1 MTDQTKKISYDSQQ
15 LIARIS
21 GVCAGS
27 CMDIPFLYCVAGF
40 ILLGVSGEALLRGAV
55 TTADRLK
62 IPPLLIGL
70 TVIAFGTSIPELT
83 VSLNAARSG
92 NPDIA
97 VGNVVGSNIANIL
110 LVLGAMAVFRSFTID
125 AGTLNRDGRVMLGVS
140 VLMVLMALNG
150 VISQWMG
157 FALLTILGVFTLLL
171 YRSARHES
179 DVNETAA
186 SVEENLLEGGLPMA
200 LLFLTAGLAGV
211 LWGSDL
217 MVNGAVSLAQQAGIS
232 QAVIALSI
240 VAIGTSLPEL
250 FISLFASLRG
260 QTGLAIGNIIG
271 SNISNILLIL
281 GVVATLGPLN
291 VSPEIGNRDVW
302 VMLGVAILGLVLMRS
317 ERRMSRME
325 GLFSLFLYALY
336 VGYLYLA

>member
-1 MTDQTKKISYDSQQ
+1 
-15 LIARIS
+15 
-21 GVCAGS
+21 
-27 CMDIPFLYCVAGF
+27 MDIPFLYCVAGF

-62 IPPLLIGL
+62 VPPLFIGL

-110 LVLGAMAVFRSFTID
+110 LVLGAMALFRSFTID
-125 AGTLNRDGRVMLGVS
+125 AGTLNRDGRIMLGVS

-150 VISQWMG
+150 VITQWMG
-157 FALLTILGVFTLLL
+157 FGLLAILACFTFLL
-171 YRSARHES
+171 YRRARQEA
-179 DVNETAA
+179 DVDETAA
-186 SVEENLLEGGLPMA
+186 SVDENLLEGS
-200 LLFLTAGLAGV
+200 LFLALVILIAGLAGV

-217 MVNGAVSLAQQAGIS
+217 MVKGAVGVAQQAGIS
-232 QAVIALSI
+232 QVVIALSI

-260 QTGLAIGNIIG
+260 HASLAIGNIIG

-281 GVVATLGPLN
+281 GVVASTGPLN
-291 VSPEIGNRDVW
+291 VSVEIANRDVW

-317 ERRMSRME
+317 ARRMSRIE
-325 GLFSLFLYALY
+325 GLFSLVLYALY
-336 VGYLYLA
+336 VGYLYFS

>member
-1 MTDQTKKISYDSQQ
+1 
-15 LIARIS
+15 
-21 GVCAGS
+21 
-27 CMDIPFLYCVAGF
+27 MDIPFLYCVAGF

-157 FALLTILGVFTLLL
+157 FALLSILGVFTLLL
-171 YRSARHES
+171 YRGARHES

-186 SVEENLLEGGLPMA
+186 SVDENLLEGGLPIAM
-200 LLFLTAGLAGV
+200 LFLTAGLAGV

-217 MVNGAVSLAQQAGIS
+217 MVDGAVGLAQQAGIS

-281 GVVATLGPLN
+281 GVVASLGPLN

-317 ERRMSRME
+317 ARRMSRME

-336 VGYLYLA
+336 VSYLYLA

>member
-1 MTDQTKKISYDSQQ
+1 
-15 LIARIS
+15 
-21 GVCAGS
+21 
-27 CMDIPFLYCVAGF
+27 MDIPFLYCVAGF

-62 IPPLLIGL
+62 VPPLLIGL

-83 VSLNAARSG
+83 VSFNAARSG

-140 VLMVLMALNG
+140 VLMVLMALKG
-150 VISQWMG
+150 VITQWMG
-157 FALLTILGVFTLLL
+157 FGLLAILSGFTFLL
-171 YRSARHES
+171 YRRARQEA
-179 DVNETAA
+179 DVDETAA
-186 SVEENLLEGGLPMA
+186 SVDENLLEGSLFLA
-200 LLFLTAGLAGV
+200 LLILIAGLAGV

-217 MVNGAVSLAQQAGIS
+217 MVKGAVGVAQQAGIS

-260 QTGLAIGNIIG
+260 HASLAIGNIIG

-281 GVVATLGPLN
+281 GVVASTGPLN
-291 VSPEIGNRDVW
+291 VSAEIANRDVW

-317 ERRMSRME
+317 ARRMSRIE
-325 GLFSLFLYALY
+325 GLFSLVLYALY
-336 VGYLYLA
+336 VGYLYFS

>member
-1 MTDQTKKISYDSQQ
+1 
-15 LIARIS
+15 
-21 GVCAGS
+21 
-27 CMDIPFLYCVAGF
+27 MDIPFLYCVAGF

-62 IPPLLIGL
+62 VPPLLIGL

-150 VISQWMG
+150 VITQWMG
-157 FALLTILGVFTLLL
+157 FGLLAILAGFTFLL
-171 YRSARHES
+171 YRRARQEA
-179 DVNETAA
+179 DVDETAA
-186 SVEENLLEGGLPMA
+186 SVDENLLEGSLFLA
-200 LLFLTAGLAGV
+200 LLILIAGLAGV

-217 MVNGAVSLAQQAGIS
+217 MVKGAVGVAQQAGIS

-260 QTGLAIGNIIG
+260 HASLAIGNIIG

-281 GVVATLGPLN
+281 GVVASTGPLN
-291 VSPEIGNRDVW
+291 VSAEIANRDVW

-317 ERRMSRME
+317 ARRMSRIE
-325 GLFSLFLYALY
+325 GLFSLLLYALY
-336 VGYLYLA
+336 VGYLYFS

>member
-1 MTDQTKKISYDSQQ
+1 
-15 LIARIS
+15 
-21 GVCAGS
+21 
-27 CMDIPFLYCVAGF
+27 MDIPFLYCVAGF

-62 IPPLLIGL
+62 VPPLLIGL

-97 VGNVVGSNIANIL
+97 VGNVVGSNIASIL

-150 VISQWMG
+150 VITQWMG
-157 FALLTILGVFTLLL
+157 FGLLAILAGFTFLL
-171 YRSARHES
+171 YRRARQKA
-179 DVNETAA
+179 DVDETAA
-186 SVEENLLEGGLPMA
+186 SVDENLLEGSLFLA
-200 LLFLTAGLAGV
+200 LLILTAGLAGV

-217 MVNGAVSLAQQAGIS
+217 MVKGAVGVAQQVGIS

-260 QTGLAIGNIIG
+260 HASLAIGNIIG

-281 GVVATLGPLN
+281 GVVASTGPLN
-291 VSPEIGNRDVW
+291 VSAEIANRDVW
-302 VMLGVAILGLVLMRS
+302 VMLGVAILGLVLMHS
-317 ERRMSRME
+317 ARRMSRME
-325 GLFSLFLYALY
+325 GLFSLVLYALY
-336 VGYLYLA
+336 LGYLYLA

>member
-1 MTDQTKKISYDSQQ
+1 
-15 LIARIS
+15 
-21 GVCAGS
+21 
-27 CMDIPFLYCVAGF
+27 MDIPFLYCVAGF

-62 IPPLLIGL
+62 VPPLLIGL

-150 VISQWMG
+150 VITQWMG
-157 FALLTILGVFTLLL
+157 LSLLAILDGFTFLL
-171 YRSARHES
+171 YRRARQEA
-179 DVNETAA
+179 DVDETAA
-186 SVEENLLEGGLPMA
+186 SVDENLLEGSLFLA
-200 LLFLTAGLAGV
+200 LLILIAGLAGV

-217 MVNGAVSLAQQAGIS
+217 MVKGAVGVAQQAGIS

-260 QTGLAIGNIIG
+260 HASLAIGNIIG

-281 GVVATLGPLN
+281 GVVASTGPLN
-291 VSPEIGNRDVW
+291 VSAEIANRDVW

-317 ERRMSRME
+317 ARRMSRIE
-325 GLFSLFLYALY
+325 GLFSLALYALY
-336 VGYLYLA
+336 VGYLYFS

>member
-1 MTDQTKKISYDSQQ
+1 
-15 LIARIS
+15 
-21 GVCAGS
+21 
-27 CMDIPFLYCVAGF
+27 MDIPFLYCVAGF

-62 IPPLLIGL
+62 VPPLLIGL

-140 VLMVLMALNG
+140 VLMVLMALKG
-150 VISQWMG
+150 VITQWMG
-157 FALLTILGVFTLLL
+157 FGLLAILAGFTFLL
-171 YRSARHES
+171 YRRARQEA
-179 DVNETAA
+179 DVDETAA
-186 SVEENLLEGGLPMA
+186 SVDENLLEGSLFLA
-200 LLFLTAGLAGV
+200 LLILIAGLAGV

-217 MVNGAVSLAQQAGIS
+217 MVKGAVGVAQQAGIS

-260 QTGLAIGNIIG
+260 HASLAIGNIIG

-281 GVVATLGPLN
+281 GVVASTGPLN
-291 VSPEIGNRDVW
+291 VSAEIANRDVW

-317 ERRMSRME
+317 ARRMSRIE
-325 GLFSLFLYALY
+325 GLFSLVLYALY
-336 VGYLYLA
+336 VGYLYFS

>member
-1 MTDQTKKISYDSQQ
+1 
-15 LIARIS
+15 
-21 GVCAGS
+21 
-27 CMDIPFLYCVAGF
+27 MDIPFLYCVAGF

-62 IPPLLIGL
+62 VPPLLIGL

-150 VISQWMG
+150 VITQWMG
-157 FALLTILGVFTLLL
+157 FGLLAILAGFTFLL
-171 YRSARHES
+171 YRRARQEA
-179 DVNETAA
+179 DVDETAA
-186 SVEENLLEGGLPMA
+186 SVDENLLEGSLFLA
-200 LLFLTAGLAGV
+200 LLILTAGLAGV

-217 MVNGAVSLAQQAGIS
+217 MVKGAVGVAQQVGIS
-232 QAVIALSI
+232 QAIIALSI

-260 QTGLAIGNIIG
+260 HAGLAIGNIIG

-281 GVVATLGPLN
+281 GVVASTGPLN
-291 VSPEIGNRDVW
+291 VSAEIANRDVW

-317 ERRMSRME
+317 ARRMSRIE
-325 GLFSLFLYALY
+325 GLFSLVLYALY
-336 VGYLYLA
+336 VGYLYFS

>member
-1 MTDQTKKISYDSQQ
+1 
-15 LIARIS
+15 
-21 GVCAGS
+21 
-27 CMDIPFLYCVAGF
+27 MDIPFLYCVAGF
-40 ILLGVSGEALLRGAV
+40 VLLGVSGEALLRGAV

-62 IPPLLIGL
+62 VPPLLIGL

-125 AGTLNRDGRVMLGVS
+125 AGTLIRDGRVMLGVS

-150 VISQWMG
+150 VITQWMG
-157 FALLTILGVFTLLL
+157 FGLLAILAGFTFLL
-171 YRSARHES
+171 YRRASQGV
-179 DVNETAA
+179 DVDETAA
-186 SVEENLLEGGLPMA
+186 SVDENLLEGSLFLA
-200 LLFLTAGLAGV
+200 LLILIAGLAGV

-217 MVNGAVSLAQQAGIS
+217 MVKGAVGVAQQAGIS

-260 QTGLAIGNIIG
+260 HASLAIGNIIG

-281 GVVATLGPLN
+281 GAVASTGPLN
-291 VSPEIGNRDVW
+291 ISAEIANRDVW

-317 ERRMSRME
+317 ARRMSRTE
-325 GLFSLFLYALY
+325 GLFSLVLYALY
-336 VGYLYLA
+336 VGYLYFY

>member
-1 MTDQTKKISYDSQQ
+1 
-15 LIARIS
+15 
-21 GVCAGS
+21 
-27 CMDIPFLYCVAGF
+27 MDIPFLYCVAGF

-62 IPPLLIGL
+62 VPPLLIGL

-97 VGNVVGSNIANIL
+97 LGNVVGSNIANIL

-125 AGTLNRDGRVMLGVS
+125 AGMLNRDGRVMLGVS

-150 VISQWMG
+150 VITQWMG
-157 FALLTILGVFTLLL
+157 FGLLAILAGFTFLL
-171 YRSARHES
+171 YRRARQEA
-179 DVNETAA
+179 DVDETAA
-186 SVEENLLEGGLPMA
+186 SVDENLLEGSLFLA
-200 LLFLTAGLAGV
+200 LLILIAGLVGV

-217 MVNGAVSLAQQAGIS
+217 MVKGAVGVAQQAGIS

-260 QTGLAIGNIIG
+260 HASLAIGNIIG

-281 GVVATLGPLN
+281 GVVASTGPLN
-291 VSPEIGNRDVW
+291 VSAEIANRDVW

-317 ERRMSRME
+317 ARRMSRIE
-325 GLFSLFLYALY
+325 GLFSLVLYALY
-336 VGYLYLA
+336 VGYLYFS

>member
-1 MTDQTKKISYDSQQ
+1 
-15 LIARIS
+15 
-21 GVCAGS
+21 
-27 CMDIPFLYCVAGF
+27 MDIPFLYCVAGF

-62 IPPLLIGL
+62 VPPLFIGL

-110 LVLGAMAVFRSFTID
+110 LVLGAMALFRSFTID
-125 AGTLNRDGRVMLGVS
+125 AGTLNRDGRIMLGVS

-150 VISQWMG
+150 VITQWMG
-157 FALLTILGVFTLLL
+157 FGLLAILACFTFLL
-171 YRSARHES
+171 YRRARQEA
-179 DVNETAA
+179 DVDETAA
-186 SVEENLLEGGLPMA
+186 SVDENLLEGS
-200 LLFLTAGLAGV
+200 LFLALVILIAGLAGV

-217 MVNGAVSLAQQAGIS
+217 MVKGAVGVAQQAGIS
-232 QAVIALSI
+232 QVVIALSI

-260 QTGLAIGNIIG
+260 HASLAIGNIIG

-281 GVVATLGPLN
+281 GVVASTGPLN
-291 VSPEIGNRDVW
+291 VSVEIANRDVW

-317 ERRMSRME
+317 ARRMSRFE
-325 GLFSLFLYALY
+325 GLFSLVLYALY
-336 VGYLYLA
+336 VSYLYFS

>member
-1 MTDQTKKISYDSQQ
+1 
-15 LIARIS
+15 
-21 GVCAGS
+21 
-27 CMDIPFLYCVAGF
+27 MDIPFLYCVAGF

-55 TTADRLK
+55 TTANRLK

-83 VSLNAARSG
+83 VSLNAARTG

-140 VLMVLMALNG
+140 LLMVLMALNG

-157 FALLTILGVFTLLL
+157 FALLSILGVFTLLL
-171 YRSARHES
+171 YRGARHES

-186 SVEENLLEGGLPMA
+186 SVDENLLEGGLPMA
-200 LLFLTAGLAGV
+200 VLFLTAGLAGV

-217 MVNGAVSLAQQAGIS
+217 MVDGAVGLAQQAGIS

-281 GVVATLGPLN
+281 GVVASLGPLN

-317 ERRMSRME
+317 ARRMSRME

-336 VGYLYLA
+336 VSYLYLA

>member
-1 MTDQTKKISYDSQQ
+1 ME
-15 LIARIS
+15 
-21 GVCAGS
+21 
-27 CMDIPFLYCVAGF
+27 IPFLYCVAGF

-62 IPPLLIGL
+62 VPPLLIGL

-150 VISQWMG
+150 VITQWMG
-157 FALLTILGVFTLLL
+157 FGLLAILAGFTFLL
-171 YRSARHES
+171 YRRARQEA
-179 DVNETAA
+179 DVDETAA
-186 SVEENLLEGGLPMA
+186 SVDENLLEGSLFLA
-200 LLFLTAGLAGV
+200 LLILIAGLAGV

-217 MVNGAVSLAQQAGIS
+217 MVKGAVGVAQQAGIS

-260 QTGLAIGNIIG
+260 HASLAIGNIIG
-271 SNISNILLIL
+271 SNISNIVLIL
-281 GVVATLGPLN
+281 GVVASTGPLN
-291 VSPEIGNRDVW
+291 VSAEIANRDVW

-317 ERRMSRME
+317 ARRMSRIE
-325 GLFSLFLYALY
+325 GLFSLVLYALY
-336 VGYLYLA
+336 VGYLYFS

>member
-1 MTDQTKKISYDSQQ
+1 
-15 LIARIS
+15 
-21 GVCAGS
+21 
-27 CMDIPFLYCVAGF
+27 MDIPFLYCVAGF

-62 IPPLLIGL
+62 VPPLLIGL

-97 VGNVVGSNIANIL
+97 LGNVVGSNIANIL

-150 VISQWMG
+150 VITQWMG
-157 FALLTILGVFTLLL
+157 FGLLAILAGFTFLL
-171 YRSARHES
+171 YRRARQEA
-179 DVNETAA
+179 DVDETAA
-186 SVEENLLEGGLPMA
+186 SVDENLLEGSLFLA
-200 LLFLTAGLAGV
+200 LLILIAGLAGV

-217 MVNGAVSLAQQAGIS
+217 MVKGAVGVAQQAGIS

-260 QTGLAIGNIIG
+260 HASLAIGNIIG

-281 GVVATLGPLN
+281 GVVASTGPLN
-291 VSPEIGNRDVW
+291 VSAEIANRDVW

-317 ERRMSRME
+317 ARRMSRIE
-325 GLFSLFLYALY
+325 GLFSLVLYALY
-336 VGYLYLA
+336 VGYLYFS

>member
-1 MTDQTKKISYDSQQ
+1 
-15 LIARIS
+15 
-21 GVCAGS
+21 
-27 CMDIPFLYCVAGF
+27 MDIPFLYCVAGF

-62 IPPLLIGL
+62 VPPLLIGL

-92 NPDIA
+92 SPDIA

-150 VISQWMG
+150 VITQWMG
-157 FALLTILGVFTLLL
+157 FGLLAILAGFTFLL
-171 YRSARHES
+171 YRRARQKA
-179 DVNETAA
+179 DVDETAA
-186 SVEENLLEGGLPMA
+186 SVDENLLEGSLFLA
-200 LLFLTAGLAGV
+200 LLILTAGLAGV

-217 MVNGAVSLAQQAGIS
+217 MVKGAVGVAQQVGIS
-232 QAVIALSI
+232 QAIIALSI

-250 FISLFASLRG
+250 FISLFATFRG
-260 QTGLAIGNIIG
+260 HASLAIGNIIG

-281 GVVATLGPLN
+281 GVVASTGPLN
-291 VSPEIGNRDVW
+291 VSAEIANRDVW

-317 ERRMSRME
+317 ARRMSRME
-325 GLFSLFLYALY
+325 GLFSLVLYALY
-336 VGYLYLA
+336 LGYLYLA

>member
-1 MTDQTKKISYDSQQ
+1 
-15 LIARIS
+15 
-21 GVCAGS
+21 
-27 CMDIPFLYCVAGF
+27 MDIPFLYCVAGF

-62 IPPLLIGL
+62 VPPLFIGL

-97 VGNVVGSNIANIL
+97 LGNVVGSNIANIL
-110 LVLGAMAVFRSFTID
+110 LVLGTMAVFRSFTID

-140 VLMVLMALNG
+140 LLMVLMALNG
-150 VISQWMG
+150 VITQWMG
-157 FALLTILGVFTLLL
+157 FCLLAILAGFTFLL
-171 YRSARHES
+171 YHRARQEA
-179 DVNETAA
+179 DVDETAA
-186 SVEENLLEGGLPMA
+186 SVDENLLEGSLFLA
-200 LLFLTAGLAGV
+200 LLILIAGLAGV

-217 MVNGAVSLAQQAGIS
+217 MVKGAVGVAQQAGIS

-260 QTGLAIGNIIG
+260 HASLAIGNIIG

-281 GVVATLGPLN
+281 GVVASTGPLN
-291 VSPEIGNRDVW
+291 VSAEIANRDVW

-317 ERRMSRME
+317 ARRMSRIE
-325 GLFSLFLYALY
+325 GLFSLVLYALY
-336 VGYLYLA
+336 VSYLYFSCYGGRVSIF

>member
-1 MTDQTKKISYDSQQ
+1 
-15 LIARIS
+15 
-21 GVCAGS
+21 
-27 CMDIPFLYCVAGF
+27 MDIPFLYCVAGF

-55 TTADRLK
+55 TSADRLK
-62 IPPLLIGL
+62 VPPLFIGL

-110 LVLGAMAVFRSFTID
+110 LVLGAMALFRSFTID
-125 AGTLNRDGRVMLGVS
+125 AGTLNRDGRIMLGVS

-150 VISQWMG
+150 VITQWMG
-157 FALLTILGVFTLLL
+157 FGLLAILACFTFLL
-171 YRSARHES
+171 YRRARQEA
-179 DVNETAA
+179 DVDETAA
-186 SVEENLLEGGLPMA
+186 SVDENLLEGS
-200 LLFLTAGLAGV
+200 LFLALVILIAGLAGV

-217 MVNGAVSLAQQAGIS
+217 MVKGAVGVAQQAGIS
-232 QAVIALSI
+232 QVVIAVSI

-260 QTGLAIGNIIG
+260 HASLAIGNIIG

-281 GVVATLGPLN
+281 GVVASTGPLN
-291 VSPEIGNRDVW
+291 VSVEIANRDVW

-317 ERRMSRME
+317 ARRMSRFE
-325 GLFSLFLYALY
+325 GLFSLVLYALY
-336 VGYLYLA
+336 VSYLYFS

>member
-1 MTDQTKKISYDSQQ
+1 
-15 LIARIS
+15 
-21 GVCAGS
+21 
-27 CMDIPFLYCVAGF
+27 MDIPFLYCVAGF

-62 IPPLLIGL
+62 VPPLLIGL

-150 VISQWMG
+150 VITQWMG
-157 FALLTILGVFTLLL
+157 FGLLAILAGFTFLL
-171 YRSARHES
+171 YRRARQEA
-179 DVNETAA
+179 DVDETAA
-186 SVEENLLEGGLPMA
+186 SVDENLLEGSLFFA
-200 LLFLTAGLAGV
+200 LLILIAGLAGV

-217 MVNGAVSLAQQAGIS
+217 MVKGAVGVAQQAGIS

-260 QTGLAIGNIIG
+260 HASLAIGNIIG

-281 GVVATLGPLN
+281 GVVASTGPLN
-291 VSPEIGNRDVW
+291 VSAEIANRDVW

-317 ERRMSRME
+317 ARRMSRIE
-325 GLFSLFLYALY
+325 GLFSLVLYALY
-336 VGYLYLA
+336 VGYLYFS

>member
-1 MTDQTKKISYDSQQ
+1 
-15 LIARIS
+15 
-21 GVCAGS
+21 
-27 CMDIPFLYCVAGF
+27 MDIPFLYCVAGF

-62 IPPLLIGL
+62 VPPLLIGL

-140 VLMVLMALNG
+140 LLMVLMALNG
-150 VISQWMG
+150 VITQWMG
-157 FALLTILGVFTLLL
+157 FCLLAILAGFTFLL
-171 YRSARHES
+171 YRRARQEA
-179 DVNETAA
+179 DVEETAA
-186 SVEENLLEGGLPMA
+186 SVDENLLEGSLFLA
-200 LLFLTAGLAGV
+200 LLILIAGLAGV

-217 MVNGAVSLAQQAGIS
+217 MVKGAVGIAQQAGIS

-260 QTGLAIGNIIG
+260 HASLAIGNIIG

-281 GVVATLGPLN
+281 GVVASTGPLN
-291 VSPEIGNRDVW
+291 VSAEIANRDVW

-317 ERRMSRME
+317 ARRMSRFE
-325 GLFSLFLYALY
+325 GLFSLALYALY
-336 VGYLYLA
+336 VGYLYFS

>member
-1 MTDQTKKISYDSQQ
+1 
-15 LIARIS
+15 
-21 GVCAGS
+21 
-27 CMDIPFLYCVAGF
+27 MDIPFLYCVAGF

-62 IPPLLIGL
+62 VPPLLIGL

-150 VISQWMG
+150 VITQWMG
-157 FALLTILGVFTLLL
+157 FGLLAILAGFTFLL
-171 YRSARHES
+171 YRRARQEA
-179 DVNETAA
+179 DVDETAA
-186 SVEENLLEGGLPMA
+186 SVDENLLEGS
-200 LLFLTAGLAGV
+200 LFLALIILIAGLAGV

-217 MVNGAVSLAQQAGIS
+217 MVKGAVGVAQQAGIS

-260 QTGLAIGNIIG
+260 HASLAIGNIIG

-281 GVVATLGPLN
+281 GVVASTGPLN
-291 VSPEIGNRDVW
+291 VSAEIANRDVW

-317 ERRMSRME
+317 ARRMSRIE
-325 GLFSLFLYALY
+325 GLFSLVLYAFYVGFLYFS
-336 VGYLYLA
+336 

>member
-1 MTDQTKKISYDSQQ
+1 
-15 LIARIS
+15 
-21 GVCAGS
+21 
-27 CMDIPFLYCVAGF
+27 MDIPFLYCVAGF

-55 TTADRLK
+55 TTADRVK
-62 IPPLLIGL
+62 VPPLLIGL

-150 VISQWMG
+150 VITQWMG
-157 FALLTILGVFTLLL
+157 FGLLAILAGFTFLL
-171 YRSARHES
+171 YRRARQEA
-179 DVNETAA
+179 DVDETAA
-186 SVEENLLEGGLPMA
+186 SVDENLLEGSLFLA
-200 LLFLTAGLAGV
+200 LLILIAGLAGV

-217 MVNGAVSLAQQAGIS
+217 MVKGAVGVAQQAGIS

-260 QTGLAIGNIIG
+260 HASLAIGNIIG

-281 GVVATLGPLN
+281 GVVASTGPLD
-291 VSPEIGNRDVW
+291 VSAEIANRDVW

-317 ERRMSRME
+317 ARRMSRIE
-325 GLFSLFLYALY
+325 GLFSLVLYALY
-336 VGYLYLA
+336 VGYLYFS

>member
-1 MTDQTKKISYDSQQ
+1 
-15 LIARIS
+15 
-21 GVCAGS
+21 
-27 CMDIPFLYCVAGF
+27 MDIPFLYCVAGF

-62 IPPLLIGL
+62 VPPLLIGL

-150 VISQWMG
+150 VITQWMG
-157 FALLTILGVFTLLL
+157 FGLLAILAGFTFLL
-171 YRSARHES
+171 YRRARQEA
-179 DVNETAA
+179 DVDETAA
-186 SVEENLLEGGLPMA
+186 SVDENLLEGS
-200 LLFLTAGLAGV
+200 LFLALIILIAGLAGV

-217 MVNGAVSLAQQAGIS
+217 MVKGAVGVAQQAGIS

-260 QTGLAIGNIIG
+260 HASLAIGNIIG

-281 GVVATLGPLN
+281 GVVASTGPLN
-291 VSPEIGNRDVW
+291 VSAEIANRDVW

-317 ERRMSRME
+317 ARRMSRIE
-325 GLFSLFLYALY
+325 GLFSLVLYALY
-336 VGYLYLA
+336 VGYLYFS

>member
-1 MTDQTKKISYDSQQ
+1 
-15 LIARIS
+15 
-21 GVCAGS
+21 
-27 CMDIPFLYCVAGF
+27 MDIPFLYCVAGF

-62 IPPLLIGL
+62 VPPLLIGL

-150 VISQWMG
+150 VITQWMG
-157 FALLTILGVFTLLL
+157 FGLLAILAGFTFLL
-171 YRSARHES
+171 YRRARQEA

-186 SVEENLLEGGLPMA
+186 SVDENLLEGSLFLA
-200 LLFLTAGLAGV
+200 LLILIAGLAGV

-217 MVNGAVSLAQQAGIS
+217 MVKGAVGVAQQAGIS

-260 QTGLAIGNIIG
+260 HASLAIGNIIG

-281 GVVATLGPLN
+281 GVVASTGPLN
-291 VSPEIGNRDVW
+291 VSAEIANRDVW

-317 ERRMSRME
+317 ARRMSRIE
-325 GLFSLFLYALY
+325 GLFSLVLYALY
-336 VGYLYLA
+336 VGYLYFS

>member
-1 MTDQTKKISYDSQQ
+1 
-15 LIARIS
+15 
-21 GVCAGS
+21 
-27 CMDIPFLYCVAGF
+27 MDIPFLYCVAGF

-62 IPPLLIGL
+62 VPPLLIGL

-150 VISQWMG
+150 VITQWMG
-157 FALLTILGVFTLLL
+157 FGLLAILAGFTFLL
-171 YRSARHES
+171 YRRARQEA
-179 DVNETAA
+179 DVDETAA
-186 SVEENLLEGGLPMA
+186 SVDENLLEGGLFLA
-200 LLFLTAGLAGV
+200 LLILTAGLAGV

-217 MVNGAVSLAQQAGIS
+217 MVKGAVGVAQQVGIS
-232 QAVIALSI
+232 QAIIALSI

-260 QTGLAIGNIIG
+260 HASLAIGNFIG

-281 GVVATLGPLN
+281 GVVASTGPLN
-291 VSPEIGNRDVW
+291 VSAEIANRDVW

-317 ERRMSRME
+317 ARRMSRIE
-325 GLFSLFLYALY
+325 GLFSLVLYALY
-336 VGYLYLA
+336 VGYLYFCLSRRRVSIF

>member
-1 MTDQTKKISYDSQQ
+1 
-15 LIARIS
+15 
-21 GVCAGS
+21 
-27 CMDIPFLYCVAGF
+27 MDIPFLYCVAGF
-40 ILLGVSGEALLRGAV
+40 VLLGVSGEALLRGAV

-62 IPPLLIGL
+62 VPPLLIGL

-110 LVLGAMAVFRSFTID
+110 LVLGAMAVFRSFAID

-150 VISQWMG
+150 VITQWMG
-157 FALLTILGVFTLLL
+157 FGLLAILAGFTFLL
-171 YRSARHES
+171 YRRTRQEA
-179 DVNETAA
+179 DVDETAA
-186 SVEENLLEGGLPMA
+186 SVDENLLEGSLFLA
-200 LLFLTAGLAGV
+200 LLILIAGLAGV

-217 MVNGAVSLAQQAGIS
+217 MVKGAVGVAQQAGIS

-260 QTGLAIGNIIG
+260 HASLAIGNIIG

-281 GVVATLGPLN
+281 GAVASTGPLN
-291 VSPEIGNRDVW
+291 ISAEIANRDVW

-317 ERRMSRME
+317 ARRMSRTE
-325 GLFSLFLYALY
+325 GLFSLVLYALY
-336 VGYLYLA
+336 VGYLYFY

>member
-1 MTDQTKKISYDSQQ
+1 
-15 LIARIS
+15 
-21 GVCAGS
+21 
-27 CMDIPFLYCVAGF
+27 MDIPFLYCVAGF

-62 IPPLLIGL
+62 VPPLLIGL

-97 VGNVVGSNIANIL
+97 LGNVVGSNIANIL

-150 VISQWMG
+150 VITQWMG
-157 FALLTILGVFTLLL
+157 FGLLAILAGFTFLL
-171 YRSARHES
+171 YRRARQEA
-179 DVNETAA
+179 DVDETAA
-186 SVEENLLEGGLPMA
+186 SVDENLLEGSLFLA
-200 LLFLTAGLAGV
+200 LLILTAGLAGV

-217 MVNGAVSLAQQAGIS
+217 MVKGAVGVAQQVGIS
-232 QAVIALSI
+232 QAIIALSI

-260 QTGLAIGNIIG
+260 HASLAIGNIIG

-281 GVVATLGPLN
+281 GVVASTGPLN
-291 VSPEIGNRDVW
+291 VSAEIANRDVW

-317 ERRMSRME
+317 ARRMSRME
-325 GLFSLFLYALY
+325 GLFSLVLYALY
-336 VGYLYLA
+336 LGYLYLA

>member
-1 MTDQTKKISYDSQQ
+1 
-15 LIARIS
+15 
-21 GVCAGS
+21 
-27 CMDIPFLYCVAGF
+27 MDIPFLYCVAGF

-62 IPPLLIGL
+62 VPPLLIGL

-150 VISQWMG
+150 VITQWMG
-157 FALLTILGVFTLLL
+157 FGLLAILAGFTFLL
-171 YRSARHES
+171 YRRARQEA
-179 DVNETAA
+179 DVDETAA
-186 SVEENLLEGGLPMA
+186 SVDENLLEGSLFLA
-200 LLFLTAGLAGV
+200 LLILIAGLAGV

-217 MVNGAVSLAQQAGIS
+217 MVKGAVGVAQQAGIS

-260 QTGLAIGNIIG
+260 HASLAIGNIIG

-281 GVVATLGPLN
+281 GVTSMVAPLPI
-291 VSPEIGNRDVW
+291 SDMMALRDIPI
-302 VMLGVAILGLVLMRS
+302 MIGVACLGFIFMASGRA
-317 ERRMSRME
+317 MSRVE
-325 GLFSLFLYALY
+325 GGLSLALYAAY
-336 VGYLYLA
+336 MSFIFSA

>member
-1 MTDQTKKISYDSQQ
+1 ME
-15 LIARIS
+15 
-21 GVCAGS
+21 
-27 CMDIPFLYCVAGF
+27 IPFLYCVAGF

-62 IPPLLIGL
+62 VPPLLIGL

-140 VLMVLMALNG
+140 VLMVLMALKG
-150 VISQWMG
+150 VITQWMG
-157 FALLTILGVFTLLL
+157 FGLFAILAGFTFLL
-171 YRSARHES
+171 YRRARQEA
-179 DVNETAA
+179 DVDETAA
-186 SVEENLLEGGLPMA
+186 SVDENLLEGSLFLA
-200 LLFLTAGLAGV
+200 LLILIAGLAGV

-217 MVNGAVSLAQQAGIS
+217 MVKGAVGVAQQAGIS

-260 QTGLAIGNIIG
+260 HASLAIGNIIG

-281 GVVATLGPLN
+281 GVVASTGPLN
-291 VSPEIGNRDVW
+291 VSAEIANRDVW

-317 ERRMSRME
+317 ARRMSRIE
-325 GLFSLFLYALY
+325 GLFSLVLYALY
-336 VGYLYLA
+336 VGYLYFS

>member
-1 MTDQTKKISYDSQQ
+1 
-15 LIARIS
+15 
-21 GVCAGS
+21 
-27 CMDIPFLYCVAGF
+27 MDIPFLYCVAGF

-62 IPPLLIGL
+62 VPPLLIGL

-125 AGTLNRDGRVMLGVS
+125 AGTLNRDGRVMFGVS

-150 VISQWMG
+150 VITQWMG
-157 FALLTILGVFTLLL
+157 FGLLAILAGFTFLL
-171 YRSARHES
+171 YRRARQEA
-179 DVNETAA
+179 DVDETAA
-186 SVEENLLEGGLPMA
+186 SVDENLLEGSLFLA
-200 LLFLTAGLAGV
+200 LLILIAGLAGV

-217 MVNGAVSLAQQAGIS
+217 MVKGAVGVAQQAGIS

-260 QTGLAIGNIIG
+260 HASLAIGNIIG

-281 GVVATLGPLN
+281 GVVASTGSLN
-291 VSPEIGNRDVW
+291 VSAEIANRDVW

-317 ERRMSRME
+317 ARRMSRIE
-325 GLFSLFLYALY
+325 GLFSLVLYALY
-336 VGYLYLA
+336 VGYLYFS

>member
-1 MTDQTKKISYDSQQ
+1 
-15 LIARIS
+15 
-21 GVCAGS
+21 
-27 CMDIPFLYCVAGF
+27 MDIPFLYCVAGF

-62 IPPLLIGL
+62 VPPLFIGL

-110 LVLGAMAVFRSFTID
+110 LVLGAMALFRSFTID
-125 AGTLNRDGRVMLGVS
+125 AGTLNRDGRIMLGVS

-150 VISQWMG
+150 VITQWMG
-157 FALLTILGVFTLLL
+157 FGLLAILAGFTFLL
-171 YRSARHES
+171 YRRARQEA
-179 DVNETAA
+179 DVDETAA
-186 SVEENLLEGGLPMA
+186 SVDENLLEGS
-200 LLFLTAGLAGV
+200 LFLALVILIAGLAGV

-217 MVNGAVSLAQQAGIS
+217 MVKGAVGVAQQAGIS
-232 QAVIALSI
+232 QVVIALSI

-260 QTGLAIGNIIG
+260 HASLAIGNIIG

-281 GVVATLGPLN
+281 GVVASTGPLN
-291 VSPEIGNRDVW
+291 VSVEIANRDVW

-317 ERRMSRME
+317 ARRMSRFE
-325 GLFSLFLYALY
+325 GLFSLVLYALY
-336 VGYLYLA
+336 VSYLYFS

>member
-1 MTDQTKKISYDSQQ
+1 
-15 LIARIS
+15 
-21 GVCAGS
+21 
-27 CMDIPFLYCVAGF
+27 MDIPFLYCVAGF

-62 IPPLLIGL
+62 VPPLLIGL

-140 VLMVLMALNG
+140 LLMVLMALNG
-150 VISQWMG
+150 VITQWMG
-157 FALLTILGVFTLLL
+157 FGLLAILAGFTFLL
-171 YRSARHES
+171 YRRARQEA

-186 SVEENLLEGGLPMA
+186 SVDENLLEGSLFLA
-200 LLFLTAGLAGV
+200 LLILIAGLAGV

-217 MVNGAVSLAQQAGIS
+217 MVKGAVGVAQQAGIS

-260 QTGLAIGNIIG
+260 HASLAIGNIIG
-271 SNISNILLIL
+271 SNISNIVLIL
-281 GVVATLGPLN
+281 GVVASTGPLN
-291 VSPEIGNRDVW
+291 VSAEIANRDVW

-317 ERRMSRME
+317 ARRMSRIE
-325 GLFSLFLYALY
+325 GLFSLVLYALY
-336 VGYLYLA
+336 VGYLYFS

>member
-1 MTDQTKKISYDSQQ
+1 
-15 LIARIS
+15 
-21 GVCAGS
+21 
-27 CMDIPFLYCVAGF
+27 MDIPFLYCVAGF

-62 IPPLLIGL
+62 VPPLLIGL

-97 VGNVVGSNIANIL
+97 LGNVVGSNIANIL
-110 LVLGAMAVFRSFTID
+110 LVMGAMAVFRSFTID

-150 VISQWMG
+150 VITQWMG
-157 FALLTILGVFTLLL
+157 FGLLAILAGFTFLL
-171 YRSARHES
+171 YRRARQEA

-186 SVEENLLEGGLPMA
+186 SVDENLLEGSLFLA
-200 LLFLTAGLAGV
+200 LLILIAGLAGV

-217 MVNGAVSLAQQAGIS
+217 MVKGAVGVAQQAGIS

-260 QTGLAIGNIIG
+260 HASLAIGNIIG

-281 GVVATLGPLN
+281 GVVASTGPLN
-291 VSPEIGNRDVW
+291 VSAEIANRDVW

-317 ERRMSRME
+317 ARRMSRIE
-325 GLFSLFLYALY
+325 GLFSLVLYALY
-336 VGYLYLA
+336 VGYLYFS

>member
-1 MTDQTKKISYDSQQ
+1 
-15 LIARIS
+15 
-21 GVCAGS
+21 
-27 CMDIPFLYCVAGF
+27 MDIPFLYCVAGF

-62 IPPLLIGL
+62 VPPLLIGL

-125 AGTLNRDGRVMLGVS
+125 AGMLNRDGRVMLGVS

-150 VISQWMG
+150 VITQWMG
-157 FALLTILGVFTLLL
+157 FGLLAILAGFTFLL
-171 YRSARHES
+171 YRRARQEA
-179 DVNETAA
+179 DVDETAA
-186 SVEENLLEGGLPMA
+186 SVDENLLEGSLFLA
-200 LLFLTAGLAGV
+200 LLILIAGLAGV

-217 MVNGAVSLAQQAGIS
+217 MVKGAVGVAQQAGIS

-260 QTGLAIGNIIG
+260 HASLAIGNIIG

-281 GVVATLGPLN
+281 GVVASTGPLN
-291 VSPEIGNRDVW
+291 VSAEIANRDVW

-317 ERRMSRME
+317 ARRMSRIE
-325 GLFSLFLYALY
+325 GLFSLVLYALY
-336 VGYLYLA
+336 VGYLYFS